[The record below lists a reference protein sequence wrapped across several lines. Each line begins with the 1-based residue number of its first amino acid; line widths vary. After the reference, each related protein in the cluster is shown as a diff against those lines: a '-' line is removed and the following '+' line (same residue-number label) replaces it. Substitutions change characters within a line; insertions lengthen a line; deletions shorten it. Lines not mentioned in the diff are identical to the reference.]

1 MRSPASI
8 DDRNRHAAS
17 HKRSLFFL
25 ILPWAVAVS
34 YLFSITYTET
44 DGGDWPA
51 ILYRVMCSTSLC
63 LDGATRSGLLM
74 QARKGDRESFA
85 KLILPYASGMY
96 LGALRLTRNPAD
108 AEDVRQ
114 EACLRAMTRLDQFA
128 GTPGENRDDLHAWVS
143 RIASNA
149 SIDVIRKRRDGKL
162 FSLEEPNGASEET
175 LGSNVAAREDNPEE
189 RFARRE
195 MRKLMADAIAQ
206 LAPELRQTCLLR
218 DVLQYSTQEVAE
230 RLGISA
236 MAVRL
241 RLFRSHRNLREKLCA
256 SMKPAKQRQTRA
268 ATMMPATRRGEER
281 KCERRIPLTAF
292 AECACGD

>member
-1 MRSPASI
+1 
-8 DDRNRHAAS
+8 
-17 HKRSLFFL
+17 
-25 ILPWAVAVS
+25 
-34 YLFSITYTET
+34 
-44 DGGDWPA
+44 
-51 ILYRVMCSTSLC
+51 
-63 LDGATRSGLLM
+63 M
-74 QARKGDRESFA
+74 QARKGDRESLA
-85 KLILPYASGMY
+85 KLIMPYAPGMY

-128 GTPGENRDDLHAWVS
+128 GASAENRDDLHAWVS
-143 RIASNA
+143 RIAANA

-195 MRKLMADAIAQ
+195 LRKLMANAITQ
-206 LAPELRQTCLLR
+206 LAPELRQACLLR

-241 RLFRSHRNLREKLCA
+241 RLFRAHRRLREKLSVA
-256 SMKPAKQRQTRA
+256 LRPAKQRPARPA
-268 ATMMPATRRGEER
+268 ATIPAIRRNAES
-281 KCERRIPLTAF
+281 KCERRIPLAAF
-292 AECACGD
+292 AEYACGD